1 MIWIIK
7 SLPGGRAECARIK
20 LSFPS
25 IAEERKTFTSPI
37 LSVNFEIP
45 YFTIS
50 GVQVRYLK
58 VSEKSGYQALP
69 WVRYTTKSGSYNFRI

>member
-1 MIWIIK
+1 MCK
-7 SLPGGRAECARIK
+7 NK
-20 LSFPS
+20 VKFPFS
-25 IAEERKTFTSPI
+25 SRRRKMRVTPPI

-58 VSEKSGYQALP
+58 VSEKVATSVALGAIHHEI
-69 WVRYTTKSGSYNFRI
+69 WII